1 MKKVAVVGYA
11 LPSRKCAPF
20 YDPEFEIWGLNWPFY
35 KIPRATRWLEMHKE
49 FQRAEDIEPER
60 YREWLKSQTRIP
72 VYMHR
77 AVPEIPAST
86 RYPKEE
92 ILEEFP
98 PVFSCSVC
106 WMLALAIREGFE
118 EIHLYGVHA
127 EDGSPY
133 ESQKQGISFLLG
145 VMHGRGIRYYLPPES
160 SLLKADILYGYEER
174 IGDEK
179 NDKSAAAG

>member
-1 MKKVAVVGYA
+1 VKKIAVVGYA

-20 YDPEFEIWGLNWPFY
+20 YDPNFEIWGLNWLFY
-35 KIPRATRWLEMHKE
+35 KIPRATRWFEMHKE
-49 FQRAEDIEPER
+49 LQRPEDIEPER
-60 YREWLKSQTRIP
+60 YREWLTSQTRIP

-77 AVPEIPAST
+77 AVPGIPAST
-86 RYPKEE
+86 SYPKEE

-106 WMLALAIREGFE
+106 WMLALAIHEGFE

-133 ESQKQGISFLLG
+133 ERQKQGISFFLG
-145 VMHGRGIRYYLPPES
+145 VMHGRGIRYSLPPES
-160 SLLKADILYGYEER
+160 SLLKTDVLYGYEER
-174 IGDEK
+174 IGHEEAG
-179 NDKSAAAG
+179 NGAAAG